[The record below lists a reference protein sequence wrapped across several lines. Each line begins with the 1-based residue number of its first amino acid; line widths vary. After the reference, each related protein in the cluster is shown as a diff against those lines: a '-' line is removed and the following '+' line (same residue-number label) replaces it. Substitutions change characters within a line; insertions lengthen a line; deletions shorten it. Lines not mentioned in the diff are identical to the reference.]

1 MKKLDEMFPREIV
14 KELDRYIIGQDEA
27 KKMIAIAIRNRARRK
42 MLPDVIREE
51 INPKNI
57 MMIGPTGVGK
67 TEIARRIAK
76 LANAPFIKIEA
87 TKYTEVGY
95 VGRDVE
101 SMVRDLMATSIQM
114 VRDEMAKSKEDEVS
128 ERVNNRLVD
137 LLLPTVSAGANQM
150 EESITQTRD
159 KFKELLLNGVFE
171 DKEVEMRVN
180 PSTRVEIG
188 VMGNGNMTD
197 DIQEAMSSLSSLF
210 QKPKTRKVTIK
221 RAREIIKEEEMD
233 KAVDPEKAIDEA
245 KIRCEEMGI
254 IFIDEIHNLSRKLT
268 EIFHTALENRTIT
281 IKSRNF
287 QKGTIEPVRCWLP
300 YFTLIG
306 ATNYLGSLSKPFR
319 DRFQITLSFEIYSDE
334 DIKTLIKNKSQKYY
348 KVKISNEAIE
358 YLSTKSRGVPRI
370 ALSFLA
376 KAYDISVVREKT
388 NNVKRITLEDVKK
401 MFDIEQIDEFGLTRL
416 DRKALGYLVTSSRPI
431 GLKSLAQAIDED
443 VQTVENIIEPYLVK
457 IGFVIRTGSGRFI
470 TDKGKDYLDRDA
482 PDILHPVTPNFKE
495 D

>member
-42 MLPDVIREE
+42 MLPDVIKEE

-245 KIRCEEMGI
+245 KVRCEEMGI
-254 IFIDEIHNLSRKLT
+254 IFIDEIDKIAQRGGDGGGRGEVSREGVQRDILPIV
-268 EIFHTALENRTIT
+268 E
-281 IKSRNF
+281 
-287 QKGTIEPVRCWLP
+287 GTKVSTKW
-300 YFTLIG
+300 G
-306 ATNYLGSLSKPFR
+306 AIDTTNILFIAAGAFSLSKPS
-319 DRFQITLSFEIYSDE
+319 DLIPELQGRFPIRVELNDLSADDFYRILTEPSNAITMQYKAL
-334 DIKTLIKNKSQKYY
+334 IKTEG
-348 KVKISNEAIE
+348 V
-358 YLSTKSRGVPRI
+358 YLEFTEGGLRRI
-370 ALSFLA
+370 AELA
-376 KAYDISVVREKT
+376 HEVNQTNENIGARRLHTIMEKL
-388 NNVKRITLEDVKK
+388 LEDVS
-401 MFDIEQIDEFGLTRL
+401 FSADQIVG
-416 DRKALGYLVTSSRPI
+416 
-431 GLKSLAQAIDED
+431 
-443 VQTVENIIEPYLVK
+443 QTV
-457 IGFVIRTGSGRFI
+457 TI
-470 TDKGKDYLDRDA
+470 TPEYVDERLKDIAQSQDLSRY
-482 PDILHPVTPNFKE
+482 IL
-495 D
+495 

>member
-197 DIQEAMSSLSSLF
+197 DIQEAMS
-210 QKPKTRKVTIK
+210 
-221 RAREIIKEEEMD
+221 
-233 KAVDPEKAIDEA
+233 
-245 KIRCEEMGI
+245 
-254 IFIDEIHNLSRKLT
+254 
-268 EIFHTALENRTIT
+268 
-281 IKSRNF
+281 
-287 QKGTIEPVRCWLP
+287 
-300 YFTLIG
+300 
-306 ATNYLGSLSKPFR
+306 
-319 DRFQITLSFEIYSDE
+319 
-334 DIKTLIKNKSQKYY
+334 
-348 KVKISNEAIE
+348 
-358 YLSTKSRGVPRI
+358 
-370 ALSFLA
+370 
-376 KAYDISVVREKT
+376 
-388 NNVKRITLEDVKK
+388 
-401 MFDIEQIDEFGLTRL
+401 
-416 DRKALGYLVTSSRPI
+416 
-431 GLKSLAQAIDED
+431 
-443 VQTVENIIEPYLVK
+443 
-457 IGFVIRTGSGRFI
+457 
-470 TDKGKDYLDRDA
+470 
-482 PDILHPVTPNFKE
+482 
-495 D
+495 

>member
-87 TKYTEVGY
+87 TKYTELGY

-245 KIRCEEMGI
+245 KVRCEEMGI
-254 IFIDEIHNLSRKLT
+254 IFIDEIDKIAQRGGDGGGRGEVSREGVQRDILPIV
-268 EIFHTALENRTIT
+268 E
-281 IKSRNF
+281 
-287 QKGTIEPVRCWLP
+287 GTKVSTKW
-300 YFTLIG
+300 G
-306 ATNYLGSLSKPFR
+306 AIDTTNILFIAAGAFSLSKPS
-319 DRFQITLSFEIYSDE
+319 DLIPELQGRFPIRVELNDLSADDFYRILTEPSNAITMQYKAL
-334 DIKTLIKNKSQKYY
+334 IKT
-348 KVKISNEAIE
+348 E
-358 YLSTKSRGVPRI
+358 GVDLEFTEGGLRRI
-370 ALSFLA
+370 AELA
-376 KAYDISVVREKT
+376 HEVNQTNENIGARRLHTIMEKL
-388 NNVKRITLEDVKK
+388 LEDVS
-401 MFDIEQIDEFGLTRL
+401 FSADQIVG
-416 DRKALGYLVTSSRPI
+416 
-431 GLKSLAQAIDED
+431 
-443 VQTVENIIEPYLVK
+443 QTV
-457 IGFVIRTGSGRFI
+457 TI
-470 TDKGKDYLDRDA
+470 TPEYVDERLKDIAQSQDLSRY
-482 PDILHPVTPNFKE
+482 IL
-495 D
+495 

>member
-245 KIRCEEMGI
+245 KVRCEEMGI
-254 IFIDEIHNLSRKLT
+254 IFIDEIDKIAQRGGDGGGRGEVSREGVQRDILPIV
-268 EIFHTALENRTIT
+268 E
-281 IKSRNF
+281 
-287 QKGTIEPVRCWLP
+287 GTKVSTKW
-300 YFTLIG
+300 G
-306 ATNYLGSLSKPFR
+306 AIDTTNILFIAAGAFSLSKPS
-319 DRFQITLSFEIYSDE
+319 DLIPELQGRFPIRVELNDLSADDFYRILTEPSNAITMQYKAL
-334 DIKTLIKNKSQKYY
+334 IKT
-348 KVKISNEAIE
+348 E
-358 YLSTKSRGVPRI
+358 GVDLEFTEGGLRRI
-370 ALSFLA
+370 AELA
-376 KAYDISVVREKT
+376 HEVNQTNENIGARRLHTIMEKL
-388 NNVKRITLEDVKK
+388 LEDVS
-401 MFDIEQIDEFGLTRL
+401 FSADQIVG
-416 DRKALGYLVTSSRPI
+416 
-431 GLKSLAQAIDED
+431 
-443 VQTVENIIEPYLVK
+443 QTV
-457 IGFVIRTGSGRFI
+457 TI
-470 TDKGKDYLDRDA
+470 TPEYVDERLKDIAQSQDLSRY
-482 PDILHPVTPNFKE
+482 IL
-495 D
+495 

>member
-128 ERVNNRLVD
+128 ERVNNRLID

-159 KFKELLLNGVFE
+159 KFKELLLKGVFE

-245 KIRCEEMGI
+245 KVRCEEMGI
-254 IFIDEIHNLSRKLT
+254 IFIDEIDK
-268 EIFHTALENRTIT
+268 IA
-281 IKSRNF
+281 
-287 QKGTIEPVRCWLP
+287 QKGGDGGGRGEVSREGVQRDILP
-300 YFTLIG
+300 IVEGTKVSTKWG
-306 ATNYLGSLSKPFR
+306 AIDTTNILFIAAGAFSLSKPS
-319 DRFQITLSFEIYSDE
+319 DLIPELQGRFPIRVELNDLSADDFYRILTEPSNAITMQYKAL
-334 DIKTLIKNKSQKYY
+334 IKT
-348 KVKISNEAIE
+348 E
-358 YLSTKSRGVPRI
+358 GVDLEFTEGGLRRI
-370 ALSFLA
+370 AELA
-376 KAYDISVVREKT
+376 HEVNQTNENIGARRLHTIMEKL
-388 NNVKRITLEDVKK
+388 LEDVS
-401 MFDIEQIDEFGLTRL
+401 FSADQIVG
-416 DRKALGYLVTSSRPI
+416 
-431 GLKSLAQAIDED
+431 
-443 VQTVENIIEPYLVK
+443 QTV
-457 IGFVIRTGSGRFI
+457 TI
-470 TDKGKDYLDRDA
+470 TPEYVDERLKDIAQSQDLSRY
-482 PDILHPVTPNFKE
+482 IL
-495 D
+495 